1 MKQENYI
8 KGMTMIIMSAFFF
21 ACMNVSVRLAGDLP
35 SVQKSFFRNLVAAVF
50 AAIILGKNHIIPK
63 VQKQYWGS
71 LFLRCAFGTLG
82 ILCNFYAID
91 HLLVADASI
100 LNKLS
105 PFFAIIFSFLL
116 LKEKITLTQ
125 GACVF
130 LAFIGCL
137 FVVKPGFQ
145 NAALVPALIGV
156 CGGLGAG
163 VAYTMVRVLGT
174 HGVKGPI
181 IVFYFSVF
189 SCLFVLPYLI
199 FDYTP
204 MTGRQLV
211 TLMMAGLFAAGGQF
225 TITAA
230 YTYAPAG
237 KISIF
242 DYSQI
247 IFATLLGF
255 FLFGEIPDT
264 YSFVGYGLIIFASL
278 GMFIYNMKAA
288 KKS

>member
-8 KGMTMIIMSAFFF
+8 RGMIMIILSAFFF

-35 SVQKSFFRNLVAAVF
+35 SVQKSFFRNLVAAIF
-50 AAIILGKNHIIPK
+50 AAIILLRKRTVPK
-63 VQKQYWGS
+63 VQKKQWFP

-116 LKEKITLTQ
+116 LKEKISPTQ
-125 GACVF
+125 GLCVL
-130 LAFIGCL
+130 LAFVGCL
-137 FVVKPGFQ
+137 FVVKPGFH
-145 NAALVPALIGV
+145 NAALIPALIGV

-163 VAYTMVRVLGT
+163 IAYTMVREMGT
-174 HGVKGPI
+174 HGVKGPV
-181 IVFYFSVF
+181 IVFYFSCF
-189 SCLFVLPYLI
+189 SCLAVIPWIAFHYE
-199 FDYTP
+199 P
-204 MTGRQLV
+204 MTIKQLV
-211 TLMMAGLFAAGGQF
+211 ILLFAGLFAAGGQF

-255 FLFGEIPDT
+255 FLFSEIPD
-264 YSFVGYGLIIFASL
+264 SCSLLGYGLIILASVGNFL
-278 GMFIYNMKAA
+278 YNRRKEND
-288 KKS
+288 